1 MKILSEVLQIYTQ
14 NKQTVAKVVLN
25 GYNIEKGGALGTT
38 GAMRS
43 FKLVQGDLW
52 SEWAGQ
58 QSLILVSDDG
68 QQCTVRIAAL
78 PVEEESFGLIEFI

>member
-1 MKILSEVLQIYTQ
+1 
-14 NKQTVAKVVLN
+14 
-25 GYNIEKGGALGTT
+25 
-38 GAMRS
+38 MRS